1 MVLYRIFK
9 LLFRCHVGTNIPI
22 STKNYI
28 NNKNA
33 SQILS
38 QEAGENIFQADKNVH
53 FNVSTETLY

>member
-22 STKNYI
+22 STKNHI

-38 QEAGENIFQADKNVH
+38 QEAGENIFHADKNVH